1 MMRSSPTNKDLPIAL
16 TMGEPAGIGPD
27 ITLKAWHHLTAHANP
42 TDLRFF
48 VMGDVDIFT
57 ARARQLGLN
66 IPIKMIHDPS
76 ETAEIFPHSLPILP
90 ITEVAPAASPLV
102 AGQLNG
108 DYAPMVIAAI
118 AKAVQLVKQKRACA
132 LVTNPIQKSILQQT
146 GFPFPGHTEFLAKL
160 DSDVDGNA
168 PKKVAMMLVSTQV
181 DPPLRVVPMTIHIPL
196 SRVMTELTSA
206 TIIEQAHITHN
217 DLRTRFGI
225 ANPRLA
231 VTGLNPHAGE
241 AGLMGDEEVR
251 IMSPAIAELQ
261 QNGMNITGPLAA
273 DSLFHA
279 AARRQFD
286 AILCCYH
293 DQALIPIKTLDF
305 MGGVNVTL
313 GLSFIRTS
321 PDHGT
326 ALSLAGHKTDANN
339 HNGGADPTSLL
350 AALKLAESL
359 Y

>member
-1 MMRSSPTNKDLPIAL
+1 MRSSPSNKDFPIAL

-27 ITLKAWHHLTAHANP
+27 ITLRAWHHLTAQTNP
-42 TDLRFF
+42 TNLRFF
-48 VMGDVDIFT
+48 VIGDGDILT
-57 ARARQLGLN
+57 ERARQLGLN
-66 IPIKMIHDPS
+66 IPMKIISDPS
-76 ETAEIFPHSLPILP
+76 EAAAIFPHALPILP
-90 ITEVAPAASPLV
+90 INSIAAAASPLV

-118 AKAVQLVKQKRACA
+118 AKAVELVKQNRARA
-132 LVTNPIQKSILQQT
+132 VVTNPIQKSILQQT
-146 GFPFPGHTEFLAKL
+146 GFPFPGHTEFLAQL

-196 SRVMTELTSA
+196 SRVMSELTP
-206 TIIEQAHITHN
+206 TRIIEQAHITEN
-217 DLRTRFGI
+217 DLRRRFSI

-241 AGLMGDEEVR
+241 AGLMGDEEIR
-251 IMSPAIAELQ
+251 IMSPAIAQLQ
-261 QNGMNITGPLAA
+261 QSGMNITGPLAA
-273 DSLFHA
+273 DSLFHP

-326 ALSLAGHKTDANN
+326 ALGIAGQKSDPNN
-339 HNGGADPTSLL
+339 NNIGADPTSLL

-359 Y
+359 H